1 MTSRRLDPHARR
13 TSASEP
19 LLADRSEPAPGPRP
33 ARRRELRLP
42 VAPTPYR
49 VIRDQLPNGLRLC
62 TVEAPHLHWATVALY
77 VRAGSRY
84 ETGATNGLSHF
95 VEHMLFRGSARFPDS
110 YALNRAIEEMGG
122 TLYAETGRDYSLYQ
136 ISLHPARVAGA
147 LDILG
152 DLFTAPS
159 FRDIDLERSII
170 LEEILEDFDERGR
183 KVNIDDLS
191 REAAWPDHP
200 LGFSIVGPAANVRRF
215 GVPDVRRHFK
225 RLYGGR
231 NMVLCV
237 AGRVRRTEVAAAAR
251 RAFRGVSPGRRAIP
265 LAPRV
270 SLDGPRFRRVWSD
283 SAQTQLQL
291 LFYALPEWD
300 PGYAAL
306 VALLRILDD
315 GMSTRLHYRICDQKG
330 LAYNVNAALEP
341 LFDTALLELDAACA
355 HAKLPELLTEVIKI
369 ISEFREELVTPAE
382 LDKAKRRYLF
392 DLEAGFDDLDGLCG
406 WFGGTELFF
415 RPYSHEERVRRMDR
429 VTIKEVRK
437 VARRVLRPD
446 RLTAVAVGALESAT
460 ARKVQRLLRGF

>member
-1 MTSRRLDPHARR
+1 VPSHRHSPRARR
-13 TSASEP
+13 SELATAPDASP
-19 LLADRSEPAPGPRP
+19 LP
-33 ARRRELRLP
+33 RLP
-42 VAPTPYR
+42 IAATPYR
-49 VIRDQLPNGLRLC
+49 VHRDQLPNGLRLC

-84 ETGATNGLSHF
+84 ETRQTNGLSHF
-95 VEHMLFRGSARFPDS
+95 VEHMLFRGSGRFPDS

-136 ISLHPARVAGA
+136 ISLHPERVTGA
-147 LDILG
+147 LEILG
-152 DLFTAPS
+152 DLFSAPS
-159 FRDIDLERSII
+159 FRDIELERSII

-191 REAAWPDHP
+191 REAAWPGHP
-200 LGFSIVGPAANVRRF
+200 LGYSIVGPAANVRRF
-215 GVPDVRRHFK
+215 GVADVRRHFR

-237 AGRVRRTEVAAAAR
+237 AGKVERRPVLAAAR
-251 RAFRGVSPGRRAIP
+251 RAFRTVPPSRRAVP
-265 LAPRV
+265 RAPRV
-270 SLDGPRFRRVWSD
+270 TLDGPRFRRVWSD

-306 VALLRILDD
+306 VALLRVLDD
-315 GMSTRLHYRICDQKG
+315 GMSTRLHYRVCDQKG

-355 HAKLPELLTEVIKI
+355 HPKLPDLLAEILGI
-369 ISEFREELVTPAE
+369 IAEFRTELVTPAE

-415 RPYSHEERVRRMDR
+415 RPYSHEERVRRMEK
-429 VTIKEVRK
+429 VTAEEVRR

-446 RLTAVAVGALESAT
+446 RLTAVAVGALESSD
-460 ARKVQRLLRGF
+460 ARKVQRLLRRF

>member
-1 MTSRRLDPHARR
+1 VPSRRPNLRARR
-13 TSASEP
+13 TP
-19 LLADRSEPAPGPRP
+19 IADRSVPDPGGD
-33 ARRRELRLP
+33 LHLP
-42 VAPTPYR
+42 IAPTPYK
-49 VIRDQLPNGLRLC
+49 VFRDQLSNGLRIC
-62 TVEAPHLHWATVALY
+62 TVEAQHLHWATVALY

-84 ETGATNGLSHF
+84 ETPVTNGLSHF
-95 VEHMLFRGSARFPDS
+95 VEHMLFRGSSHYPDS

-136 ISLHPARVAGA
+136 ISLHPARVPGA
-147 LDILG
+147 LEILG
-152 DLFTAPS
+152 DLFSSPS
-159 FRDIDLERSII
+159 FKDIDLERNII

-191 REAAWPDHP
+191 REAAWPEHP
-200 LGFSIVGPAANVRRF
+200 LGYSIVGPAANVRRF
-215 GVPDVRRHFK
+215 GVPDVRRHFR
-225 RLYGGR
+225 RLYGGK

-237 AGRVRRTEVAAAAR
+237 AGRVRRSEVAAAAKKFFGGVAPGT
-251 RAFRGVSPGRRAIP
+251 RAV
-265 LAPRV
+265 PRKPRPV
-270 SLDGPRFRRVWSD
+270 FDGPRFRRVWSD

-306 VALLRILDD
+306 VALLRVLDD
-315 GMSTRLHYRICDQKG
+315 GMSTRLHYQVCDQKG

-355 HAKLPELLTEVIKI
+355 HQKLPELLTEVLRI
-369 ISEFREELVTPAE
+369 IGEFRDELVTPGE

-415 RPYSHEERVRRMDR
+415 RPYTHEERVRRMDR
-429 VTIKEVRK
+429 VTAEEVRE
-437 VARRVLRPD
+437 VARRVLRAD
-446 RLTAVAVGALESAT
+446 RLTAVAVGALESDT
-460 ARKVQRLLRGF
+460 ARKVQRLLRAF

>member
-1 MTSRRLDPHARR
+1 
-13 TSASEP
+13 
-19 LLADRSEPAPGPRP
+19 
-33 ARRRELRLP
+33 
-42 VAPTPYR
+42 VF
-49 VIRDQLPNGLRLC
+49 RDQLPNGLRLC

-84 ETGATNGLSHF
+84 ETTRTNGLSHF
-95 VEHMLFRGSARFPDS
+95 VEHMLFRGSGRFPDS
-110 YALNRAIEEMGG
+110 YALNRVIEEMGG

-152 DLFTAPS
+152 DLFSAPR
-159 FRDIDLERSII
+159 FKDIELERSII

-215 GVPDVRRHFK
+215 GVPDVRRHFR

-237 AGRVRRTEVAAAAR
+237 AGRVERRPVLAAAR
-251 RAFRGVSPGRRAIP
+251 RAFRAMPPGRRAVP
-265 LAPRV
+265 MAPRV
-270 SLDGPRFRRVWSD
+270 TLDGPRFRRVWSD

-306 VALLRILDD
+306 VALLRVLDD

-355 HAKLPELLTEVIKI
+355 HPKLPDLLAEVLRI
-369 ISEFREELVTPAE
+369 IGEFRNDLVTPAE

-415 RPYSHEERVRRMDR
+415 RPYSHEERVRRMEK
-429 VTIKEVRK
+429 VTAEEVRK
-437 VARRVLRPD
+437 VAGRVLRPD
-446 RLTAVAVGALESAT
+446 RLTAVAVGALEAAT
-460 ARKVQRLLRGF
+460 ARKVQRLLRQF

>member
-1 MTSRRLDPHARR
+1 VVKSHAV
-13 TSASEP
+13 
-19 LLADRSEPAPGPRP
+19 D
-33 ARRRELRLP
+33 RLP
-42 VAPTPYR
+42 IAPIPYR
-49 VIRDQLPNGLRLC
+49 VFRDQLPNGLRIR

-84 ETGATNGLSHF
+84 ETRTTNGLSHF

-110 YALNRAIEEMGG
+110 YALNRSIEELGG

-136 ISLHPARVAGA
+136 ISLHPTRVGGA

-152 DLFTAPS
+152 DLFSSPS

-191 REAAWPDHP
+191 REAAWPEHP
-200 LGFSIVGPAANVRRF
+200 LGYSIVGPAANVRRF

-237 AGRVRRTEVAAAAR
+237 AGRVNRDEILAA
-251 RAFRGVSPGRRAIP
+251 GRRSFQGVPPGKRAVP
-265 LAPRV
+265 RAPKV
-270 SLDGPRFRRVWSD
+270 VLDGPRFRSVWSD

-300 PGYAAL
+300 PGYPAL
-306 VALLRILDD
+306 VALMRVLDD
-315 GMSTRLHYRICDQKG
+315 GMSTRLHYRVCDQKG

-341 LFDTALLELDAACA
+341 LFDTALLEMDAACA
-355 HAKLPELLTEVIKI
+355 HAKLPELVAEVLKI
-369 ISEFREELVTPAE
+369 LSEFRDQLVTPAE
-382 LDKAKRRYLF
+382 LEKAKNRYLC
-392 DLEAGFDDLDGLCG
+392 DLEAGFDDIDGLCG

-415 RPYSHEERVRRMDR
+415 RPYSHEERVRRMER
-429 VTIKEVRK
+429 VTAEEVRK
-437 VARRVLRPD
+437 VAQRVLRKD
-446 RLTAVAVGALESAT
+446 RITAVAVGALERPT
-460 ARKVQRLLRGF
+460 ARKVQRLLSDF

>member
-1 MTSRRLDPHARR
+1 VGASPRTSKSRRP
-13 TSASEP
+13 EP
-19 LLADRSEPAPGPRP
+19 
-33 ARRRELRLP
+33 RLP
-42 VAPTPYR
+42 VASIPYR
-49 VIRDQLPNGLRLC
+49 VYRDQLPNGLRLC
-62 TVEAPHLHWATVALY
+62 TVEAQHLHWATVALY

-84 ETGATNGLSHF
+84 ETKATNGLSHF

-110 YALNRAIEEMGG
+110 YALNRSIEELGG

-136 ISLHPARVAGA
+136 ISLHPTRVGGA

-152 DLFTAPS
+152 DLFSAPS
-159 FRDIDLERSII
+159 FRDIDLERRII

-191 REAAWPDHP
+191 REAAWPRHP
-200 LGFSIVGPAANVRRF
+200 LGYSIVGPTANVRRF
-215 GVPDVRRHFK
+215 GLADVRRHFR

-237 AGRVRRTEVAAAAR
+237 AGRVKRADILAAAR
-251 RAFRGVSPGRRAIP
+251 QAFRDLPQGRKAVP
-265 LAPRV
+265 KAPRV
-270 SLDGPRFRRVWSD
+270 VLGGPRFRTVWSD

-300 PGYAAL
+300 PGYPAL

-315 GMSTRLHYRICDQKG
+315 GMSTRLHYRVCDQKG

-355 HAKLPELLTEVIKI
+355 HAKLPDLVSEVLTIAG
-369 ISEFREELVTPAE
+369 EFRKELVTPGE
-382 LDKAKRRYLF
+382 LEKAKNRYLC
-392 DLEAGFDDLDGLCG
+392 DLEAGFDDIDGLCG

-415 RPYSHEERVRRMDR
+415 RPYSHEERVRRMER
-429 VTIKEVRK
+429 VTAEEVRR
-437 VARRVLRPD
+437 VAQRVLRPE
-446 RLTAVAVGALESAT
+446 RLTAVAVGALERST
-460 ARKVQRLLRGF
+460 ARKVQRQLRAF

>member
-1 MTSRRLDPHARR
+1 MPVTTTELS
-13 TSASEP
+13 SFASPASLASLPP
-19 LLADRSEPAPGPRP
+19 LPIAA
-33 ARRRELRLP
+33 
-42 VAPTPYR
+42 TPYR
-49 VIRDQLPNGLRLC
+49 VFRDQLSNGLRLC

-84 ETGATNGLSHF
+84 ETKETNGLSHF
-95 VEHMLFRGSARFPDS
+95 VEHMLFRGSSGFPDS

-136 ISLHPARVAGA
+136 ISLHPARVGGA
-147 LDILG
+147 LEILG
-152 DLFTAPS
+152 DLFSAPS
-159 FRDIDLERSII
+159 FRDIELERSII

-183 KVNIDDLS
+183 KVNIDDLA

-200 LGFSIVGPAANVRRF
+200 LGFSIVGPSANVRRF
-215 GVPDVRRHFK
+215 GVPDVRRHFR

-237 AGRVRRTEVAAAAR
+237 AGKVDRRTVLSAAR
-251 RAFRGVSPGRRAIP
+251 QSFSGVKPGRRAVP
-265 LAPRV
+265 RAPRV
-270 SLDGPRFRRVWSD
+270 RLDGPRFHRVWSD

-306 VALLRILDD
+306 VALLRVLDD
-315 GMSTRLHYRICDQKG
+315 GMSTRLHYRVCDQKG

-355 HAKLPELLTEVIKI
+355 HPKLPDLLAEVLTILG
-369 ISEFREELVTPAE
+369 EFRTDLVTPGE
-382 LDKAKRRYLF
+382 LDKAKHRYLF

-415 RPYSHEERVRRMDR
+415 RPYSHEERVRRMEK
-429 VTIKEVRK
+429 VTAEEVRR

-446 RLTAVAVGALESAT
+446 RLTAVAVGALERAT
-460 ARKVQRLLRGF
+460 ARKVQRLLSDF

>member
-1 MTSRRLDPHARR
+1 
-13 TSASEP
+13 
-19 LLADRSEPAPGPRP
+19 
-33 ARRRELRLP
+33 
-42 VAPTPYR
+42 
-49 VIRDQLPNGLRLC
+49 VIRDQLGNGLRLC

-84 ETGATNGLSHF
+84 ETPATNGLSHF
-95 VEHMLFRGSARFPDS
+95 VEHMLFRGSSHFPDS

-136 ISLHPARVAGA
+136 ISLHPARVGGA
-147 LDILG
+147 LEILG
-152 DLFTAPS
+152 DLFTSPS
-159 FRDIDLERSII
+159 FKDIDLERNII

-200 LGFSIVGPAANVRRF
+200 LGFSIVGPSSNVRRF
-215 GVPDVRRHFK
+215 GVPDVRRHFG
-225 RLYGGR
+225 RLYRGR

-237 AGRVRRTEVAAAAR
+237 AGRVRRSEVVAAAR
-251 RAFRGVSPGRRAIP
+251 RAFRAVPAGRRAV
-265 LAPRV
+265 PRPPRAV
-270 SLDGPRFRRVWSD
+270 HDGPKFRRVWSD

-306 VALLRILDD
+306 VALLRVLDD
-315 GMSTRLHYRICDQKG
+315 GMSTRLHYRVCDQKG

-355 HAKLPELLTEVIKI
+355 HHKLPELLTEVLKI
-369 ISEFREELVTPAE
+369 IGEFRDELVTPSE

-429 VTIKEVRK
+429 VTAEEVRK
-437 VARRVLRPD
+437 VARRVLRAD
-446 RLTAVAVGALESAT
+446 RLTAVAVGALETDT
-460 ARKVQRLLRGF
+460 ARKVQRLLRAF

>member
-1 MTSRRLDPHARR
+1 VG
-13 TSASEP
+13 
-19 LLADRSEPAPGPRP
+19 AP
-33 ARRRELRLP
+33 RLP
-42 VAPTPYR
+42 IAAIPYR
-49 VIRDQLPNGLRLC
+49 VFRDQLANGLRIR
-62 TVEAPHLHWATVALY
+62 TVEAHHLHWATVALY

-84 ETGATNGLSHF
+84 ETRKTNGLSHF

-110 YALNRAIEEMGG
+110 FALNRSIEELGG

-136 ISLHPARVAGA
+136 ISLHPTRVGGA

-152 DLFTAPS
+152 DLFSSPS

-200 LGFSIVGPAANVRRF
+200 LGYSIVGPAANVRRF
-215 GVPDVRRHFK
+215 AVPDVRRHFR

-237 AGRVRRTEVAAAAR
+237 AGRVERAQILETAR
-251 RAFRGVSPGRRAIP
+251 KAFRTVPPGKRAIP
-265 LAPRV
+265 KAPRV
-270 SLDGPRFRRVWSD
+270 ILGGPRFRSVWSD

-300 PGYAAL
+300 PGYPAL
-306 VALLRILDD
+306 VALLRVLDD

-355 HAKLPELLTEVIKI
+355 HTKLPELVAEVLQILA
-369 ISEFREELVTPAE
+369 EFRDKPVSPAE
-382 LDKAKRRYLF
+382 LEKAKNRYLC
-392 DLEAGFDDLDGLCG
+392 DLEAGFDDIDGLCG

-415 RPYSHEERVRRMDR
+415 RPYSHEERVRRMER
-429 VTIKEVRK
+429 VTAEEVKR
-437 VARRVLRPD
+437 VAQRVLRAD
-446 RLTAVAVGALESAT
+446 RLTAVAVGALERPT
-460 ARKVQRLLRGF
+460 ARKVQRLLSAF